1 MHTFSGNLMLSKP
14 LCSALALFV
23 LITMLS
29 CSSHKEESYL
39 FKLGHPANED
49 HTWHRAALHFDSL
62 LNVRTEGRVRVSVF
76 ANEQLGKET
85 EMIRSIMAGIT
96 DMTITGGTLQNW
108 TPLAAFTDMPFLL
121 RDTTHMKAVAEGEL
135 GKRME
140 EQLKQ
145 TTGLLPIC
153 YFQRGPRHLTTNRP
167 IRHPDELKGLMI
179 RIPNVPSYV
188 TAWQALG
195 AKPTPMSLSEVF
207 TALQQGAIDGQ
218 ENPLAMIAS
227 SNFQEVQKYVNLTGH
242 VISWVY
248 VVIGEQ
254 QFQRLPER
262 YQTVFMECAAEMQAY
277 EHRLFLEK
285 ESTFRKEL
293 ESKGMIFVEVDQ
305 KAFREKASGTIFNG
319 LNEEGKKFYEEI
331 EAIE

>member
-1 MHTFSGNLMLSKP
+1 MYNRYGKSMLFKRLLQALTF
-14 LCSALALFV
+14 AL
-23 LITMLS
+23 LIVMLS
-29 CSSHKEESYL
+29 CSSDKEDIYT

-49 HTWHRAALHFDSL
+49 HTWHRAAVYFDSL
-62 LNVRTEGRVRVSVF
+62 LNLRTEGRVRVTVF

-108 TPLAAFTDMPFLL
+108 TYMAAFTDMPFLL
-121 RDTTHMKAVAEGEL
+121 RDTIHMKAVAEGEV

-140 EQLKQ
+140 SEILQ
-145 TTGLLPIC
+145 TTGLRPIC

-167 IRHPDELKGLMI
+167 IQHPDELKGLMI

-248 VVIGEQ
+248 VVIGEKQ
-254 QFQRLPER
+254 LQRLPEKYR
-262 YQTVFMECAAEMQAY
+262 AIFLQAASDMQVY
-277 EHRLFLEK
+277 EHKLFLEK
-285 ESTFRKEL
+285 EAGFQKQL
-293 ESKGMIFVEVDQ
+293 EGKGMTFVEVDQ
-305 KAFREKASGTIFNG
+305 KAFRERAAGPIFNG
-319 LNEEGKKFYEEI
+319 LDEQGKKIYEQI
-331 EAIE
+331 ESID

>member
-1 MHTFSGNLMLSKP
+1 MQIRHGNSMLFYT
-14 LCSALALFV
+14 LHSALAISILCI
-23 LITMLS
+23 LLS
-29 CSSHKEESYL
+29 CSPRNEDTYV
-39 FKLGHPANED
+39 FKLGHPTNED
-49 HTWHRAALHFDSL
+49 HTWHHAAVYFDSI
-62 LNVRTEGRVRVSVF
+62 LNIRTEGHVRVTVF

-85 EMIRSIMAGIT
+85 EMIRSIMTGIT

-108 TPLAAFTDMPFLL
+108 TNVAVFTDMPFLL

-135 GKRME
+135 GKMME
-140 EQLKQ
+140 EQILQ
-145 TTGLLPIC
+145 TTGLRPVC
-153 YFQRGPRHLTTNRP
+153 YFQRGPRHLTTNRS
-167 IRHPDELKGLMI
+167 IRHPDELKGLMV

-195 AKPTPMSLSEVF
+195 AKPTPMALSEVF

-248 VVIGEQ
+248 MVIGDK
-254 QFQRLPER
+254 QFRQMPVN
-262 YQTVFMECAAEMQAY
+262 YQSVFLECAADMQAY

-285 ESTFRKEL
+285 EATFRTDL
-293 ESKGMIFVEVDQ
+293 ESKGMTFIEVDQ
-305 KAFREKASGTIFNG
+305 EAFREKAAGAIFDDLDANG
-319 LNEEGKKFYEEI
+319 RKMYEQI
-331 EAIE
+331 AAIE